1 MTDTST
7 INSLGGYPL
16 GAENDPRAPFNEKP
30 KKIVSVNVTISVTY
44 SKTLDIAAPEGY
56 TDADLRE
63 IVEEMGILPNDIL
76 RDKHTE
82 LRNYIKRNENKLDAK
97 YKAKLIK
104 KRDNCKPWN
113 EDEFEVIPNGTE
125 THLLF

>member
-1 MTDTST
+1 MTDAST

-16 GAENDPRAPFNEKP
+16 GAANDARAPYNEKP

-104 KRDNCKPWN
+104 KRDNCKPWD
-113 EDEFEVIPNGTE
+113 EDELEVIPNGTE

>member
-1 MTDTST
+1 MSKLHCLRSD
-7 INSLGGYPL
+7 GGYPA
-16 GAENDPRAPFNEKP
+16 GAEFENNCPWNEKP

-63 IVEEMGILPNDIL
+63 IVEDMGILPNDIL
-76 RDKHTE
+76 KDKHTE

-104 KRDNCKPWN
+104 KRDNCKPWD
-113 EDEFEVIPNGTE
+113 EDELEVIPNGTE
-125 THLLF
+125 PHLLF

>member
-16 GAENDPRAPFNEKP
+16 GAANDSRAPYNEKP

-82 LRNYIKRNENKLDAK
+82 LRNYIKSNENKLDDK

-104 KRDNCKPWN
+104 KRDNCKPWH
-113 EDEFEVIPNGTE
+113 EDELEVISNGTE
-125 THLLF
+125 AHLLF